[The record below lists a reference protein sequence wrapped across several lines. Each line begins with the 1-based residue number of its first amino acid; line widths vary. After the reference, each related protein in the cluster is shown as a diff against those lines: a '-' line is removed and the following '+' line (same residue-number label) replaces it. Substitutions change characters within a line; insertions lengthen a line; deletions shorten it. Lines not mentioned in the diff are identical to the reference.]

1 MTSPSSDYL
10 LDRRR
15 MRRKLGY
22 WRVAAIGAGLLA
34 ALIAISKFSGVQSLD
49 KASPHLARFI
59 VEGMITGDRDT
70 LDLIKELEESKA
82 TGVLLAIDSPGGT
95 TTGAEAVYL
104 AFRKLAEKKPVVA
117 VVSNV
122 AASGAYIAALGAD
135 RIFVRGNSLVGSI
148 GVLAEVQSLYKGLD
162 MIGVKVDEFK
172 SSPLKNAPNGFEP
185 TSDAARAAI
194 MELIEDNY
202 AWFKGL
208 VKERRSLTDEEL
220 AKVAD
225 GRVFTGRQA
234 VPLKLAD
241 AFGGESEAVLWLEQT
256 KGVAKKFPIRDW
268 KKKSKLD
275 QLGILGLA
283 SSALRAAG
291 FAQLAAALEGA
302 LEPRASLDGVLAIW
316 QGPRGY

>member
-1 MTSPSSDYL
+1 MTSSSDYL

-15 MRRKLGY
+15 LRRKLGY
-22 WRVAAIGAGLLA
+22 WRLAAIAAALVA
-34 ALIAISKFSGVQSLD
+34 ALIAFSKYSGVSSLD
-49 KASPHLARFI
+49 KASPHLARFF

-70 LDLIKELEESKA
+70 LDLINELEESKA
-82 TGVLLAIDSPGGT
+82 AGVLLAIDSPGGT

-104 AFRKLAEKKPVVA
+104 ALRKLAEKKPTVA
-117 VVSNV
+117 VVSNT

-135 RIFVRGNSLVGSI
+135 RIFVRGGSLVGSI
-148 GVLAEVQSLYKGLD
+148 GVLAEIQSLYKGLD

-185 TSDAARAAI
+185 TSEPARAAI
-194 MELIEDNY
+194 MALIDDNY
-202 AWFKGL
+202 VWFKGL
-208 VKERRSLTDEEL
+208 VKERRGLTDEEL

-241 AFGGESEAVLWLEQT
+241 AFGGESEAVDWLEQT
-256 KGVAKKFPIRDW
+256 KGVAKKLPIRDW
-268 KKKSKLD
+268 KKKPKLD

-283 SSALRAAG
+283 STALRALGLAPV
-291 FAQLAAALEGA
+291 AAALEGA
-302 LEPRASLDGVLAIW
+302 LQPRASLDGVLAIW
-316 QGPRGY
+316 QAPKAY

>member
-1 MTSPSSDYL
+1 MSSSSDYL

-22 WRVAAIGAGLLA
+22 WRLAAIGAGLLA
-34 ALIAISKFSGVQSLD
+34 ALIALSKFSGVDSID

-70 LDLIKELEESKA
+70 LDLIKELENSKA
-82 TGVLLAIDSPGGT
+82 AGVLLAIDSPGGT

-104 AFRKLAEKKPVVA
+104 ALRKLAEKKPVVA
-117 VVSNV
+117 VVSNT

-135 RIFVRGNSLVGSI
+135 QIFVRGNSLVGSI
-148 GVLAEVQSLYKGLD
+148 GVLAEVQSYYKGLD

-172 SSPLKNAPNGFEP
+172 SSPLKNAPNNFEP

-194 MELIEDNY
+194 MALIDDNY
-202 AWFKGL
+202 NWFKGL
-208 VKERRSLTDEEL
+208 VKERRNLTDEEL

-234 VPLKLAD
+234 IPLKLAD
-241 AFGGESEAVLWLEQT
+241 AFGGESEAVEWLETT
-256 KGVAKKFPIRDW
+256 KGVAKKLPIRDW

-283 SSALRAAG
+283 STALRAAG
-291 FAQLAAALEGA
+291 LPQLSAALERV
-302 LEPRASLDGVLAIW
+302 LEPRALDGVLAIW
-316 QGPRGY
+316 QAPIGY

>member
-1 MTSPSSDYL
+1 MTSSSDYL

-15 MRRKLGY
+15 LRRKLGY
-22 WRVAAIGAGLLA
+22 WRLAAIAA
-34 ALIAISKFSGVQSLD
+34 ALIAALIAFSKYSGVDSLD
-49 KASPHLARFI
+49 KASPHLARFF

-82 TGVLLAIDSPGGT
+82 AGVLLAIDSPGGT

-104 AFRKLAEKKPVVA
+104 ALRKLAEKKPTVA
-117 VVSNV
+117 VVSNT

-135 RIFVRGNSLVGSI
+135 RIFVRGGSLVGSI
-148 GVLAEVQSLYKGLD
+148 GVLADIQSLYKGLD

-185 TSDAARAAI
+185 TSEAARAAI
-194 MELIEDNY
+194 MALIDDNY
-202 AWFKGL
+202 VWFKGL
-208 VKERRSLTDEEL
+208 VKERRGLTDEEL

-241 AFGGESEAVLWLEQT
+241 AFGGESEAILWLEQT
-256 KGVAKKFPIRDW
+256 KGVAKKLPIRDW
-268 KKKSKLD
+268 KKKPKLD

-283 SSALRAAG
+283 STALRALGLAPI
-291 FAQLAAALEGA
+291 AAALEGA
-302 LEPRASLDGVLAIW
+302 LGPRASLDGVLAIW
-316 QGPRGY
+316 QAPKGY

>member
-1 MTSPSSDYL
+1 MTTNSSDYL

-22 WRVAAIGAGLLA
+22 WRLAAIGAGLLA
-34 ALIAISKFSGVQSLD
+34 ALLALSKISGVESLD
-49 KASPHLARFI
+49 KSSPHLARFA

-70 LDLIKELEESKA
+70 LDVIKELQESKA
-82 TGVLLAIDSPGGT
+82 AGVLLAIDSPGGT

-104 AFRKLAEKKPVVA
+104 ALRKLAEKKPVVA
-117 VVSNV
+117 VVSNT

-135 RIFVRGNSLVGSI
+135 QIFVRGNSLVGSI

-172 SSPLKNAPNGFEP
+172 SSPLKNAPNNFEP

-194 MELIEDNY
+194 MALIDDNY
-202 AWFKGL
+202 NWFKGL
-208 VKERRSLTDEEL
+208 VKERRGLTDEEL

-234 VPLKLAD
+234 VPLKLVD
-241 AFGGESEAVLWLEQT
+241 AFGGESEAVDWLEKT
-256 KGVAKKFPIRDW
+256 KGVAKKLPIRDW

-275 QLGILGLA
+275 QFGILGLA
-283 SSALRAAG
+283 STALRAAG
-291 FAQLAAALEGA
+291 LPQVSAALESVM
-302 LEPRASLDGVLAIW
+302 EPRALDGVLAIW
-316 QGPRGY
+316 QAPLRY